1 MARYAKDKKH
11 HGKKIKI
18 ISIILALIVLAII
31 GLLLRNKLLAETN
44 QTLGKI
50 NPIEEGNQNE
60 VKEPEIVNVDDIP
73 EKMGNYKVLGKL
85 VIEKIGVDNNIL
97 EVCDDDSLKLS
108 VTKFYGPGVN
118 EAGNFVICGH
128 NWGGILK
135 RLSELQDG
143 DTFYMINRET
153 KTKIYYQIV
162 DHFTCGPN
170 DISILDQNEDGKKK
184 VTIYTCTPSGAK
196 RVVYTAKET

>member
-1 MARYAKDKKH
+1 MARYAKDKRQ
-11 HGKKIKI
+11 HGKKSKI
-18 ISIILALIVLAII
+18 IVIILALIILAII

-97 EVCDDDSLKLS
+97 EICDDDSLKLS